1 MFFKIEN
8 IYTNYLDTDIEQD
21 NLRMKTNLHKLCNV
35 MSPYKIYFSTFIYQD
50 FKLQARKKNLH

>member
-1 MFFKIEN
+1 MFFEIEN

-50 FKLQARKKNLH
+50 FKFDDN